1 MKNNLK
7 LLSISLFLAMI
18 IGTTTSGAFSSV
30 YAGGDKDKN
39 NGDKVKVDCND
50 VAIALAT
57 LYLALGDLDEDA
69 FNTLEDELQEGEI
82 AGSVS
87 DIVGNLQNVLDTVKD
102 KCGDLDFGINFVDFE
117 RFK

>member
-1 MKNNLK
+1 MNNIFK
-7 LLSISLFLAMI
+7 LFSASLFPLMV
-18 IGTTTSGAFSSV
+18 IGTMTSGAISSA
-30 YAGGDKDKN
+30 YAGEDNHDK
-39 NGDKVKVDCND
+39 NGDKVKVDCKD
-50 VAIALAT
+50 TAITLAT
-57 LYLALGDLDEDA
+57 LALALGDLDEES

-117 RFK
+117 RFR